1 MIRSFIAACLMW
13 TCGLAYSAE
22 GIDRLRAFLDGL
34 QTLKADFVQTVTA
47 AGGLQAQSS
56 RGSFYLNRP
65 ARFRWAYTE
74 PEGQLVVADGERVWL
89 YDADLQQVS
98 HQSQSDALRG
108 TPALLLSDTGP
119 IDKHFELIELG
130 QRLDLQWL
138 ELIPRGEASEIIK
151 VLVAF
156 DGENLVRLEMID
168 SFGQVTRFAF
178 DNLLRNPQLDDSLFR
193 FDPPPEADILGR

>member
-1 MIRSFIAACLMW
+1 MIRSIIAACLMW
-13 TCGLAYSAE
+13 TCGLAYAAE
-22 GIDRLRAFLDGL
+22 GIDRLRAFLEGL
-34 QTLKADFVQTVTA
+34 QTLRADFVQTVTA

-130 QRLDLQWL
+130 QRLGLQWL

-178 DNLLRNPQLDDSLFR
+178 DNLQRNPQLDDALFR